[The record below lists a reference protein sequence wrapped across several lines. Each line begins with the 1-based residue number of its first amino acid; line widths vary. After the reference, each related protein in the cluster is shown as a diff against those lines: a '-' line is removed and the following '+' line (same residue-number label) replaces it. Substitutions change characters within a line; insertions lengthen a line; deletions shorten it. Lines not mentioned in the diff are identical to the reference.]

1 MGENGRKNEG
11 KIRPSNFR
19 SFVVFISSFIFGFIL
34 GILLSKCPGKKEEHV
49 SERKIS
55 PPVSKS
61 ESITSPQ
68 EEVVEI
74 IPEEEEEIIPEEQ
87 AYTEITTCYDLPFSL
102 SLIEMPKKLWNK
114 KTAEF
119 VFSPGE
125 IFSCRISD
133 EEFLCEVSPVRVT
146 VYFNEDGPK
155 SFRVFFKG
163 LNCPMLEYD
172 FIVDTYPPITTIV
185 PVGFSELL
193 LSSEAK
199 FRFIVSEPVRYTLCR
214 VDDGFWL
221 DCSRGEILL
230 TNISDGWHK
239 ISAFSEDLAGN
250 KEETVKEFVF
260 RVDANPPTTLLIE
273 APPSITNSNSARFV
287 FIADDEDVNFE
298 CNINDTGWVKC
309 SSPLTISDLKEGL
322 NEIKIR
328 GVDNLGRYEM
338 SPVVYSWRIVKGEI
352 VDNPKPF
359 VPSERALEIL
369 RKKGIKFGE

>member
-1 MGENGRKNEG
+1 VGENGRKNEG

-19 SFVVFISSFIFGFIL
+19 SFVIFISSFTLGFIV

-55 PPVSKS
+55 PPVS
-61 ESITSPQ
+61 ESIPPPQ
-68 EEVVEI
+68 EEVGEK
-74 IPEEEEEIIPEEQ
+74 IPEGEEEMIQGELS
-87 AYTEITTCYDLPFSL
+87 YTEITTCYDLPFSL

-119 VFSPGE
+119 VFSTGA
-125 IFSCRISD
+125 IFTCKISD
-133 EEFLCEVSPVRVT
+133 EEFPCEISSGRVM
-146 VYFNEDGPK
+146 VYFTEDGPK
-155 SFRVFFKG
+155 SFRVSFKG

-193 LSSEAK
+193 LSSEAE
-199 FRFIVSEPVRYTLCR
+199 FRFIVSEPVKYTLCR

-221 DCSRGEILL
+221 DCSRGEISL

-239 ISAFSEDLAGN
+239 ISVFSEDLAGN
-250 KEETVKEFVF
+250 REETVKHFVF

-273 APPSITNSNSARFV
+273 APPSITNSNSAKFV

-328 GVDNLGRYEM
+328 GIDSLGRYELE
-338 SPVVYSWRIVKGEI
+338 PVVYSWEVVKGEI
-352 VDNPKPF
+352 VGNPKPY
-359 VPSERALEIL
+359 VPSERVLDIL
-369 RKKGIKFGE
+369 RKKGVKFEE